1 MKIKEKLK
9 SLQVGD
15 ILTPVALIVIGLLF
29 AIFPDRSATVVCY
42 CVGAV
47 LCVLGVIGF
56 ADYFTKGRRTG
67 SRDLALAVFYI
78 STALILFIKPA
89 LIAEIITVVFGIAL
103 IVNGA
108 LKIQLFFDL
117 GKFHA
122 KNRWFVLV
130 LALISFVL
138 GALMAFDPFSSKAA
152 LMIFAGVSLI
162 VDGVLDLFSVLLVP
176 EKREVDESKV
186 IDLDDDDISG
196 V

>member
-1 MKIKEKLK
+1 MKFKEKLK
-9 SLQVGD
+9 SLKAGEL
-15 ILTPVALIVIGLLF
+15 ITPIALIVIGLLF
-29 AIFPDRSATVVCY
+29 AVFPDRSATVVCY

-56 ADYFTKGRRTG
+56 VDYFTIGRHAV
-67 SRDLALAVFYI
+67 SRDLAMPIIYI
-78 STALILFIKPA
+78 ATALILFIKPA
-89 LIAEIITVVFGIAL
+89 LIAEIITVIFGIAL

-108 LKIQLFFDL
+108 LKTELFVNL
-117 GKFHA
+117 NKFHA

-130 LALISFVL
+130 IAIISFVL
-138 GALMAFDPFSSKAA
+138 GAIMAFDPFSSKTA

-162 VDGVLDLFSVLLVP
+162 VDGALDLLSALFVP

>member
-1 MKIKEKLK
+1 MKFKEKLK
-9 SLQVGD
+9 SLKAGEL
-15 ILTPVALIVIGLLF
+15 ITPIALIVIGLLF
-29 AIFPDRSATVVCY
+29 AVFPDRSATVVCY

-56 ADYFTKGRRTG
+56 VDYFTGGRRAV
-67 SRDLALAVFYI
+67 SRDLAMPIIYLA
-78 STALILFIKPA
+78 TALILFIKPA
-89 LIAEIITVVFGIAL
+89 LIAEIITVIFGIAL

-108 LKIQLFFDL
+108 LKTELFVNL
-117 GKFHA
+117 NRFHA

-130 LALISFVL
+130 IAVVSFVL
-138 GALMAFDPFSSKAA
+138 GAIMAFDPFSSKTA

-162 VDGVLDLFSVLLVP
+162 VDGALDLISVLFVP